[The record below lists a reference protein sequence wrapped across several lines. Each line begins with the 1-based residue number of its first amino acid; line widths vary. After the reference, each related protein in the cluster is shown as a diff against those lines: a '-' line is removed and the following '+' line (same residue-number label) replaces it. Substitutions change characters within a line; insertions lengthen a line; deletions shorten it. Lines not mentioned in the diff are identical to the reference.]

1 MCRDDDKRIA
11 YGSAIGVAARRSFWN
26 TGHIYPGGKIMI
38 RLSNFRALLAVAGAV
53 ALAALTPAAI
63 ATTASAPAAEQAAV
77 AAQQAA
83 AQRLMASMKRETG
96 TIHIAAAN
104 ADLNLGEAYYFVGAE
119 DARTILVDVWRNPPV
134 SATGVF
140 GMVFPKGKSFVDD
153 TWSAVITFEDTGYV
167 SDEDAKT
174 IDYNEMLANMK
185 AADEQQAPATRAA
198 GYPAGILQRWGQAP
212 TYDAQKHSLV
222 WARDIKFDG
231 STEDTLNY
239 DIRLLGRSGVLSMN
253 ILAGMSQLAEVQQA
267 AKTFANVGSFR
278 SGARYADFD
287 PATDRKAE
295 YGLAGLVA
303 AGGAAAV
310 AKKVGLFAILAKFGK
325 FIVIG
330 LIALIA
336 MFRNAIGGLFG
347 RKPALDAGE
356 WQDESY
362 GTPGGDGDEPA
373 GRPPGQ

>member
-1 MCRDDDKRIA
+1 
-11 YGSAIGVAARRSFWN
+11 
-26 TGHIYPGGKIMI
+26 MI
-38 RLSNFRALLAVAGAV
+38 RLSNFRALLVMAGAM
-53 ALAALTPAAI
+53 ALAATTPAVTA
-63 ATTASAPAAEQAAV
+63 ATAATASGPAAEQAAI

-83 AQRLMASMKRETG
+83 AQRLMASMKRQTG
-96 TIHIAAAN
+96 TIHIAAAD
-104 ADLNLGEAYYFVGAE
+104 ADLNLGDAYYFVGAE
-119 DARTILVDVWRNPPV
+119 DARTILVDVWRNPPG
-134 SATGVF
+134 SATGVL

-167 SDEDAKT
+167 SDDDAKT
-174 IDYNEMLANMK
+174 IDYEEMLANMK
-185 AADEQQAPATRAA
+185 AADEEQAPATRAS
-198 GYPAGILQRWGQAP
+198 GYPAGILQRWAQAP

-231 STEDTLNY
+231 SSEDTLNY
-239 DIRLLGRSGVLSMN
+239 DIRLLGRTGVLSMN
-253 ILAGMSQLAEVQQA
+253 ILAGMSQLAEVQEA

-278 SGARYADFD
+278 TGARYADYN
-287 PATDRKAE
+287 PSTDKKAE

-330 LIALIA
+330 LVALFA

-347 RKPALDAGE
+347 RKPALDADA
-356 WQDESY
+356 WQEEHYRAPDD
-362 GTPGGDGDEPA
+362 DGSDAA
-373 GRPPGQ
+373 GKPPGQ